1 MGGISMK
8 PMFKPIG
15 FGLGAV
21 VLLASPLLATPQLCP
36 NARPGCG
43 GTCHTDANLAKC
55 PPKMRAN
62 RPSPAKSPRRSFWKA
77 LPGFRA

>member
-1 MGGISMK
+1 MK

-43 GTCHTDANLAKC
+43 GTCHTDASLAKC
-55 PPKMRAN
+55 PKDAGQK
-62 RPSPAKSPRRSFWKA
+62 PSPK
-77 LPGFRA
+77 LLEGFTGLDSLTKN